1 MIISNAEILKSFR
14 SFIKSHPLWLTIYVS
29 QFYNYKVKDNIII
42 IIINDWDEDLVKYVV
57 IIIIII
63 IIII

>member
-42 IIINDWDEDLVKYVV
+42 VSDRDEDLVKYVV

>member
-42 IIINDWDEDLVKYVV
+42 VNDRDEDLVKYVV